1 MGGVGAVVEIKA
13 SRDFTLDEYGVLCE
27 SMLSGGY
34 MAYDIYNHLS
44 KTTDNERIC
53 SHLHQQDAES
63 LHRAA
68 HWLGG
73 SSLQTI
79 LRGGGT

>member
-68 HWLGG
+68 HW
-73 SSLQTI
+73 
-79 LRGGGT
+79 